1 MPTNWRSNRE
11 NETVTPPA
19 KTTTRPEPPEIAAEL
34 VRIGA
39 VLSDRVDD
47 LAERVTD
54 AIHSD
59 ISYYATSTMVPRERT
74 ISVIRANFTEVVA
87 AITDDAAFQTETARH
102 TGATRA
108 ALGVPLPALMH
119 AYRIAFQM
127 VWREF
132 RTIAESDS
140 SLSRRAVLAATE
152 RIWNGYDTFESEVA
166 QAHRD
171 AIKEQILDDAA
182 ERAALTEHLLEGRI
196 TTKTNLWETA
206 TLLRMPTRGPYIA
219 VAAATDG
226 IGKQALH
233 GIENKLSA
241 LDLRSVWRLLPDQQI
256 GLIHLPNSGAG
267 EAALDLIGRLATG
280 RVGVSASFTELSHIG
295 RALKYAR
302 VSLSGPGVGVTQFD
316 DSVLGIAAVTAPEV
330 STDLA
335 QSVLHRLYDLPADD
349 RGPLIDTFH
358 AWVRADGNITATA
371 DDLFV
376 HRNTVRHR
384 LRRIEELTGRST
396 SSPRESAELC
406 LAFEVDARL
415 DIRS

>member
-1 MPTNWRSNRE
+1 M
-11 NETVTPPA
+11 
-19 KTTTRPEPPEIAAEL
+19 
-34 VRIGA
+34 GA
-39 VLSDRVDD
+39 VLSERVDD

-59 ISYYATSTMVPRERT
+59 IGYYATSDVVPRERT
-74 ISVIRANFTEVVA
+74 TAVVRANFTEMVG
-87 AITDDAAFQTETARH
+87 AITADADFQTATARH

-132 RTIAESDS
+132 RAIAESDS

-152 RIWNGYDTFESEVA
+152 RIWSGYDIFASEVA
-166 QAHRD
+166 EAHRE
-171 AIKEQILDDAA
+171 ATNEQILDDAA

-206 TLLRMPTRGPYIA
+206 ALLRMPTTGPYIA
-219 VAAATDG
+219 VAAATDVV
-226 IGKQALH
+226 GKQPLH
-233 GIENKLSA
+233 GVENKLRV

-256 GLIHLPNSGAG
+256 GLIHLPNPTSVD
-267 EAALDLIGRLATG
+267 AALNLIGRLATG

-302 VSLSGPGVGVTQFD
+302 VSLAGPGVGVTQFD
-316 DSVLGIAAVTAPEV
+316 DSVLGIAAVATPEV
-330 STDLA
+330 STGLA

-349 RGPLIDTFH
+349 RGPLIETFH
-358 AWVRADGNITATA
+358 AWVRADGSITATA
-371 DDLFV
+371 DELFV

-396 SSPRESAELC
+396 TSPRESAELC

>member
-1 MPTNWRSNRE
+1 M
-11 NETVTPPA
+11 TPVSKP
-19 KTTTRPEPPEIAAEL
+19 RLHPEPPEVAAEL

-39 VLSDRVDD
+39 VLSGRIDD
-47 LAERVTD
+47 LAERVTE
-54 AIHSD
+54 AIHHD
-59 ISYYATSTMVPRERT
+59 ISYYATSEIVPRERT
-74 ISVIRANFTEVVA
+74 LTVVRANFTEMVG

-132 RTIAESDS
+132 RTIAESDR

-152 RIWNGYDTFESEVA
+152 RIWNGYDTFAGEVA
-166 QAHRD
+166 EAHRETTQD
-171 AIKEQILDDAA
+171 RLLDDAA

-196 TTKTNLWETA
+196 TSKTNLWETA
-206 TLLRMPTRGPYIA
+206 SLLGLPTSGSYLA
-219 VAAATDG
+219 VAAAADAV
-226 IGKQALH
+226 GKQPLH
-233 GIENKLSA
+233 GVENKLRV
-241 LDLRSVWRLLPDQQI
+241 LDMRSVWRLLPDQQI
-256 GLIHLPNSGAG
+256 GLIHTPGTAAAGA
-267 EAALDLIGRLATG
+267 AIDLIGRLAIG
-280 RVGVSASFTELSHIG
+280 RVGVSAPFTELAHIG

-302 VSLSGPGVGVTQFD
+302 VSLAGPGVGVTQFD

-330 STDLA
+330 STGLA
-335 QSVLHRLYDLPADD
+335 QSVLHRLYELPADD
-349 RGPLIDTFH
+349 RTPLIETFH
-358 AWVRADGNITATA
+358 AWVRADGNVTATA
-371 DDLFV
+371 DALFV

-415 DIRS
+415 DVTG